1 MKTSDEEF
9 LKQYQSS
16 NSIKLTNRVD
26 KLEQEISKLKQ
37 ENFELKQHNDTWK
50 EMVLQGNTEQ

>member
-37 ENFELKQHNDTWK
+37 ENFEL
-50 EMVLQGNTEQ
+50 